1 MSWSLIPSL
10 VDSLQNTIGG
20 SLDNSKLKTLRL
32 QTLLTHK
39 KTTND
44 SLYHEL
50 AIQNKSGTLS
60 YFYDLVLFLAKT
72 EGVYTTPTSIEGNL
86 KIGIGFKMNDP
97 LAKAIFKKLYLD
109 YDKILNGE
117 KEISLLQAG
126 FLLNESL
133 LKANEKLK
141 KFLGSEDLID
151 KLPNPVKIGLN
162 SMALNLSEKSLTGF
176 VKLKTALINNDFKAA
191 TSELKDSKWN
201 TQQNNKV
208 EVISSLFSLAS

>member
-1 MSWSLIPSL
+1 MALFLIPSI
-10 VDSLQNTIGG
+10 VDSLQNTTGG

-32 QTLLTHK
+32 QTILTHK
-39 KTTND
+39 KTIND
-44 SLYHEL
+44 NQYHEL
-50 AIQNKSGTLS
+50 VILNKKGQLS
-60 YFYDLVLFLAKT
+60 YIYDLVLFLAKT
-72 EGVYTTPTSIEGNL
+72 EGVYTTPTSIGGNL
-86 KIGIGFKMNDP
+86 KIGIGFKMDDP
-97 LAKAIFKKLYLD
+97 LAKSIFKKLYLD

-126 FLLNESL
+126 LLLNESL
-133 LKANEKLK
+133 IKAYGKLI
-141 KFLGSEDLID
+141 KFLDSEEFFD
-151 KLPNPVKIGLN
+151 KLPNPVKIGLS

-201 TQQNNKV
+201 TQPNNKV